1 MGTVEII
8 FSIQQHEALSCS
20 QLSLLPLS
28 RQNLRPMPT
37 MDMEAMVD
45 TVMAVM
51 DTVDTVERDLL
62 MPMPTMDMEVMEDMD
77 VVMGM
82 VVMDMVDTVASDLL
96 KLKLNQKQKPSH
108 GTDMDTPDTHTLM
121 VDTDTHTLM
130 LVLTSSARDLP
141 NHPHTTVMDT
151 DVVMDMAVTDTVDTV
166 ERDPLSHTTDMVD
179 TEDTDMAVVMATDM
193 AVNSYFQEAKPFYY
207 LIFKI
212 DV

>member
-45 TVMAVM
+45 TVMVVM

-62 MPMPTMDMEVMEDMD
+62 MPMPTTDMEDMEDTD
-77 VVMGM
+77 VVMDM
-82 VVMDMVDTVASDLL
+82 AVTDMVDTVASDLL
-96 KLKLNQKQKPSH
+96 KLKLNQKLKPSH

-130 LVLTSSARDLP
+130 LVLTSLARDLP
-141 NHPHTTVMDT
+141 NHPHTMVMDT
-151 DVVMDMAVTDTVDTV
+151 DVVMDMAVTDT
-166 ERDPLSHTTDMVD
+166 VD

-193 AVNSYFQEAKPFYY
+193 AVNSYFQEAKRFYY
-207 LIFKI
+207 LIFK
-212 DV
+212 